1 MDYIKNVDNYINS
14 ILTDYVKKPDIIR
27 AIIHLLLV
35 LYAAKLAPSL
45 PPQVAAIFENSYFR
59 LFMYA
64 LILWTAQFSP
74 STSLLIAISFM
85 VTVNYI
91 NKKPLWEFMENTEMT
106 SPEMPTIAPTKE
118 TAVLS
123 SAAIVQNQMEQ
134 TPVVESVSTPSST
147 VVIQPTVV
155 QTTEGPTVV
164 TPNVVVAPAVVST
177 PFGETIVIKPDVTV
191 VEATPAPTAAPVAT
205 EAVAPAPV
213 VEAPA
218 ATEAEQGCYP
228 LRRYD
233 MSKVS
238 AFDAVDEYQTI

>member
-14 ILTDYVKKPDIIR
+14 ILTDYVKKPDVIR
-27 AIIHLLLV
+27 AVVHLLLV

-45 PPQVAAIFENSYFR
+45 PPQAAVLFENSYFR
-59 LFMYA
+59 LFIYA

-74 STSLLIAISFM
+74 ATSLLIAICFM
-85 VTVNYI
+85 VTVNFI
-91 NKKPLWEFMENTEMT
+91 NQKPLWEFMENIETQT
-106 SPEMPTIAPTKE
+106 PAPEAPTVAPSKE

-123 SAAIVQNQMEQ
+123 SAAIVENQLEQ
-134 TPVVESVSTPSST
+134 TPMVTSVSTPQSA
-147 VVIQPTVV
+147 VVIQPTIV

-177 PFGETIVIKPDVTV
+177 PSGEKVVIKPDITV
-191 VEATPAPTAAPVAT
+191 VEATTTPAPTAT
-205 EAVAPAPV
+205 
-213 VEAPA
+213 PA
-218 ATEAEQGCYP
+218 AVQPAEKAEEKPTEAEGCYP

-238 AFDAVDEYQTI
+238 AFDDVEEYQTL